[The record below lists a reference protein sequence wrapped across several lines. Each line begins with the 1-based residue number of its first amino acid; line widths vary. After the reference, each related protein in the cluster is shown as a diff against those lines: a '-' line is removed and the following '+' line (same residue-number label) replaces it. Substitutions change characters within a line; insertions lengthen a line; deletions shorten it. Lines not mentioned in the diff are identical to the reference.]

1 MPIMQLQI
9 SKMNNKTICNRMQ
22 SQWTMSRSLY
32 DTIELN
38 ESEPIIFQRD
48 QKKQEQ
54 QYLKP

>member
-1 MPIMQLQI
+1 
-9 SKMNNKTICNRMQ
+9 MNYKKTCNRMQ
-22 SQWTMSRSLY
+22 NTIND
-32 DTIELN
+32 DTRYEIIELN

>member
-22 SQWTMSRSLY
+22 SQWIMSRSLY

>member
-1 MPIMQLQI
+1 
-9 SKMNNKTICNRMQ
+9 
-22 SQWTMSRSLY
+22 MSRSLY